1 MLKIGP
7 ECLCKRVGFS
17 QESKGKRL
25 CSGISKA
32 IEIYEI
38 HCVIPG
44 KQLLGQRSSASGAL
58 QSAAI
63 SGVTYR

>member
-44 KQLLGQRSSASGAL
+44 KQLLG
-58 QSAAI
+58 
-63 SGVTYR
+63 